1 MSCWRLAG
9 SFAESYIKI
18 GRFEARQPLFFFSL
32 NTLLRT
38 LQTISVDKM
47 TTLLHIAARVEAAI
61 LAYVSVRDFADKG
74 KWLAKFKEER
84 VSTHLNGIIS
94 INLRSK

>member
-1 MSCWRLAG
+1 
-9 SFAESYIKI
+9 
-18 GRFEARQPLFFFSL
+18 
-32 NTLLRT
+32 
-38 LQTISVDKM
+38 M
-47 TTLLHIAARVEAAI
+47 TTLLHIAARVEAAV